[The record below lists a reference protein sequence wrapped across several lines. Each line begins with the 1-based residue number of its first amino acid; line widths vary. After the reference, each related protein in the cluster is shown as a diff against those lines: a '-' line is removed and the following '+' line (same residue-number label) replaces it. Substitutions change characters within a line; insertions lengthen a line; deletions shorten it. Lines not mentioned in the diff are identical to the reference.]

1 MKIIECVPNFS
12 EGRDTAL
19 IKEITDAIESV
30 SGITL
35 LDVDPGIDTNRTV
48 VTMVGDP
55 ESIIEAAF
63 LGIKKGSELIDL
75 RNHGGA
81 HARMGATDVCPFVPI
96 SETSMDDCIKY
107 SKILAKRVGAE
118 LNIPVFLYEFSA
130 ATNDRIN
137 LANIR
142 VGEFEGMAD
151 KLQLAQWKP
160 DYGPGKPHETAGVTA
175 IGARNFLIAYNL
187 NLNTKDKK
195 IAADIALD
203 IREQGRN
210 KRDENGKFVRD
221 EKGIPIKVPGILKS
235 CKAVGWY
242 IEEYRLAQV
251 SMNLTNFNETPPH
264 IAFEE
269 TRKQAR
275 KRGVRVTG
283 SELVGLIPLESMIA
297 AGKYYLAKQK
307 RSTGIP
313 IQDIIH
319 IAVKSMGLDDLAHF
333 DPNKKIIE
341 YRIGNRFN
349 TLASMT
355 LHDFTDELSSDSPAP
370 GGGSVAA
377 LSGALGASLS
387 SMVANLTFGKKKWD
401 PLFKQMSQLSN
412 KSQQL
417 KDELIQLIDADTE
430 SFKLVMEAFKL
441 PNKSEKQKIERDSA
455 IDSAMKEATN
465 IPFQTLKCCR
475 DIMDL
480 ALEAAKYGNP
490 NSVSDAG
497 VGGEMAN
504 AGAWGAAFNV
514 RINLK
519 DIKDELFCKK
529 METDTENILSE
540 TLALQNKI
548 REMVETKIKYG

>member
-12 EGRDTAL
+12 EGRDTSL
-19 IKEITDAIESV
+19 IKEITDAMESV

-35 LDVDPGIDTNRTV
+35 LDVDPGADTNRTV
-48 VTMVGDP
+48 VTIVGDP
-55 ESIIEAAF
+55 DSVSESTF
-63 LGIKKGSELIDL
+63 LGIKKGAELIDM
-75 RNHGGA
+75 RNHSGA

-96 SETSMDDCIKY
+96 SGVTMDDCVKY
-107 SKILAKRVGAE
+107 SKQLARRVGEE

-130 ATNDRIN
+130 TSDDRIN

-142 VGEFEGMAD
+142 SGEFEGMAY
-151 KLQLAQWKP
+151 KLKLPEWKP
-160 DYGPGKPHETAGVTA
+160 DYGPAKPHETAGVTA
-175 IGARNFLIAYNL
+175 IGARNFLIAYNI

-195 IAADIALD
+195 IATDISLD

-210 KRDENGKFVRD
+210 KRDKNGKFVRD
-221 EKGIPIKVPGILKS
+221 EKGIPIKAPGILKS

-242 IEEYRLAQV
+242 IEEYGLAQV

-269 TRKQAR
+269 TRNQTR
-275 KRGVRVTG
+275 KRGVRVSG

-297 AGKYYLAKQK
+297 AGKYYLTKQK

-313 IQDIIH
+313 VQDIIH
-319 IAVKSMGLDDLAHF
+319 IAVKSMGLDDLAPF
-333 DPNKKIIE
+333 DPYEKIIE
-341 YRIGNRFN
+341 YRIGKRFN

-355 LHDFTDELSSDSPAP
+355 LHGFSDELSSDGPAP

-377 LSGALGASLS
+377 LAGALGASLS
-387 SMVANLTFGKKKWD
+387 SMVANLTFGKKKWE
-401 PLFKQMSQLSN
+401 PLFEQMSQLAER
-412 KSQQL
+412 SQKV
-417 KDELIQLIDADTE
+417 KDELIQLIDRDTE

-441 PNKSEKQKIERDSA
+441 PNKSEKQKKERDSA

-465 IPFQTLKCCR
+465 IPFLTLQYCR

-504 AGAWGAAFNV
+504 AGARGAALNV
-514 RINLK
+514 RINLN
-519 DIKDELFCKK
+519 DIDDKSFCKK

-540 TLALQNKI
+540 TDELLIEI
-548 REMVETKIKYG
+548 REMVETKLING

>member
-1 MKIIECVPNFS
+1 
-12 EGRDTAL
+12 
-19 IKEITDAIESV
+19 
-30 SGITL
+30 
-35 LDVDPGIDTNRTV
+35 
-48 VTMVGDP
+48 MVGDP

-151 KLQLAQWKP
+151 KLQLPQWKP

-269 TRKQAR
+269 TRRQAR

-319 IAVKSMGLDDLAHF
+319 IAVKSMGLDDLAPF
-333 DPNKKIIE
+333 VPKEKIIE

-349 TLASMT
+349 NLASMT

-387 SMVANLTFGKKKWD
+387 SMVANLTFGKKKWE
-401 PLFKQMSQLSN
+401 PLFKQMSRLSD

-441 PNKSEKQKIERDSA
+441 PNKSEKQEIERDSA

-480 ALEAAKYGNP
+480 ALEAAKFGNP

-548 REMVETKIKYG
+548 RKTVETKIKYG

>member
-19 IKEITDAIESV
+19 IKEITDAMESV

-35 LDVDPGIDTNRTV
+35 LDVDPGADTNRTV
-48 VTMVGDP
+48 VTIVGDP
-55 ESIIEAAF
+55 KSVIESAF
-63 LGIKKGSELIDL
+63 LGIKKGAELIDMC
-75 RNHGGA
+75 HHTGA

-96 SETSMDDCIKY
+96 SGTTMDDCVEY
-107 SKILAKRVGAE
+107 SKLLAKRVGEE
-118 LNIPVFLYEFSA
+118 LKIPVFLYEFSA
-130 ATNDRIN
+130 TNNERVN

-142 VGEFEGMAD
+142 SGEYEGMAD
-151 KLQLAQWKP
+151 KLKLPKWKP
-160 DYGPGKPHETAGVTA
+160 DYGPTKTHATAGVTA
-175 IGARNFLIAYNL
+175 IGARNFLIAYNI

-195 IAADIALD
+195 IATDIALD

-210 KRDENGKFVRD
+210 KRDKNGKFVRD
-221 EKGIPIKVPGILKS
+221 ENGIPIKVPGILKS

-242 IEEYRLAQV
+242 IDEYGLAQV

-269 TRKQAR
+269 SRNQAR
-275 KRGVRVTG
+275 KRGVRVSG
-283 SELVGLIPLESMIA
+283 SELVGLIPLESMIT
-297 AGKYYLAKQK
+297 AGKYYLNKQR

-313 IQDIIH
+313 VRDIIH
-319 IAVKSMGLDDLAHF
+319 IAVKSMGLDDLTPF
-333 DPNKKIIE
+333 DPNEKIIE
-341 YRIGNRFN
+341 YRIGKQFN

-355 LHDFTDELSSDSPAP
+355 LHGFADELSSDSPAP

-377 LSGALGASLS
+377 LAGALGASLS

-401 PLFKQMSQLSN
+401 PLFKQMSQLAVN
-412 KSQQL
+412 SQKV

-441 PNKSEKQKIERDSA
+441 PNKSKKQKKERDSA

-465 IPFQTLKCCR
+465 IPFKTLQCCR
-475 DIMDL
+475 NIMDL
-480 ALEAAKYGNP
+480 TLEAAKYGNP

-504 AGAWGAAFNV
+504 SGARGAALNV
-514 RINLK
+514 RINLN
-519 DIKDELFCKK
+519 DIDDELFCKK
-529 METDTENILSE
+529 MENDTNTILIETDKLLLE
-540 TLALQNKI
+540 I
-548 REMVETKIKYG
+548 RETVESKLING